1 MLMEKWTQRGNGTNE
16 TDSLHAGV
24 IKQGLGVHTTTT
36 LADKAGLGLKA
47 VQYWHQRVLLL

>member
-16 TDSLHAGV
+16 TASLHAGV

>member
-1 MLMEKWTQRGNGTNE
+1 MLMEKWTRGGNIANKSA
-16 TDSLHAGV
+16 SLHAGV